1 MKRAWTRVMLSK
13 GDENWLNAAQ
23 ILKESTRFTV
33 VFNVENNR
41 KRKIKDDAKFFQ
53 PELMKH

>member
-1 MKRAWTRVMLSK
+1 MKQAWTRVMLSK

-23 ILKESTRFTV
+23 ILKETTRFTV

-41 KRKIKDDAKFFQ
+41 KRKIKDDAKFFS
-53 PELMKH
+53 LN